1 MEFSFILSGLL
12 LFLQPVVS
20 DSSPQ
25 ITEQELTIVLP
36 EVNHHAFK
44 RGERLEYEVSYGWLD
59 AGEAIIEI
67 TQEKEKIAGR
77 DVFHVIGTGNSL
89 GTFNWFFKVRD
100 RYETYVDEKGVFP
113 WIFIRDIH
121 EGGFDLKQYYTF
133 DHFKEKVKTNKGKEY
148 DIPLGVQ
155 DMISALYRAR
165 ALDVS
170 LVKPGQVFEIQAF
183 VDNEFWPLKIK
194 YLRNETIQVDKGDFD
209 CMVFVPVVQTGR
221 IFKKEEDM
229 MVWVTNDQN
238 KIPILAKA
246 KVVVGSVTMEI
257 RDYKGLANPISK
269 VD

>member
-1 MEFSFILSGLL
+1 MDFSFILSGLL
-12 LFLQPVVS
+12 LMLQPTISEPRQEFVKS
-20 DSSPQ
+20 Q
-25 ITEQELTIVLP
+25 EITSLP
-36 EVNHHAFK
+36 KVEHNAFK

-67 TQEKEKIAGR
+67 THEKKQIAGR

-100 RYETYVDEKGVFP
+100 RYETYVDEAGVFP

-133 DHFKEKVKTNKGKEY
+133 DHFKEKVTTNKGKEF
-148 DIPLGVQ
+148 DVPLGVQ

-165 ALDVS
+165 AMDFS
-170 LVKPGQVFEIQAF
+170 HIEPGQIFEIQAF
-183 VDNEFWPLKIK
+183 VDNEVWPLKIK
-194 YLRNETIQVDKGDFD
+194 YLKTETIELDKGDFN

-229 MVWVTNDQN
+229 MVWVTNDKN

-257 RDYKGLANPISK
+257 RDYKGLANPIAK
-269 VD
+269 ID